1 MHLPLQLVRM
11 SHSQLHNAYD
21 VIPVCLIYHDY
32 HTSPLSGYPTRYHNS
47 SQLISQFTH
56 YLINTMIT
64 SHSPAETFISYVQW
78 LLTSTLFLL
87 GLQATRTLYLTVI
100 VFIRNASAM
109 TSTTGNVVA
118 ARRTGCKAR
127 IQTLDKQLISPVP
140 EHDHDVQHAET
151 EVHKAKQSL
160 KRRAA
165 ESDLPTKFLASE
177 VPKGMDQEARAKVG
191 CHPSSL
197 ARMARRSRQ
206 TSNRHPANPRSLE
219 ELTLPPHLITSNS
232 QELSRLFKSR
242 TGFN

>member
-1 MHLPLQLVRM
+1 MATNFYFVPAWTTGHE
-11 SHSQLHNAYD
+11 
-21 VIPVCLIYHDY
+21 IPVLN
-32 HTSPLSGYPTRYHNS
+32 GYRFYKER
-47 SQLISQFTH
+47 IRDDKYYWKCCCCKTH
-56 YLINTMIT
+56 
-64 SHSPAETFISYVQW
+64 
-78 LLTSTLFLL
+78 
-87 GLQATRTLYLTVI
+87 
-100 VFIRNASAM
+100 
-109 TSTTGNVVA
+109 
-118 ARRTGCKAR
+118 GCKAR

-140 EHDHDVQHAET
+140 EHNHDVQHAET

-206 TSNRHPANPRSLE
+206 ASNRHPANPRSLE

-232 QELSRLFKSR
+232 LELSRLFKSR
-242 TGFN
+242 TGFNLFKDDKKAHTGRPRT